1 MKKPLPIIIDT
12 DPGVDDFFCLAFGCV
27 FRDYFDLKLV
37 TSEGGN
43 NATEVT
49 TENALRIL
57 SLFGRD
63 DVPVARG
70 SDQFLTA
77 PFGPPVARF
86 HGENG
91 LGDIQ
96 LPATAARPLSLRA
109 WDALYATAKNSPEP
123 IVLVTVGP
131 LTNPAIALSVYP
143 DLKNYIRKIVMMGGT
158 TDRGNIGPYTEANM
172 GHDALASRIVFQS
185 GIPIDMI
192 GLNVTRESLIPL
204 SEFDAMQ
211 APENPAIHSAMR
223 ALIAFR
229 KGEALH
235 DPVAIATLLD
245 ESIMTWRDAYTEIE
259 FSDVETN
266 GMCHIHYD
274 AAVINSRI
282 AVRLHQQ
289 AYQKYFMEMCAR
301 CPK

>member
-1 MKKPLPIIIDT
+1 
-12 DPGVDDFFCLAFGCV
+12 
-27 FRDYFDLKLV
+27 
-37 TSEGGN
+37 
-43 NATEVT
+43 
-49 TENALRIL
+49 
-57 SLFGRD
+57 
-63 DVPVARG
+63 
-70 SDQFLTA
+70 
-77 PFGPPVARF
+77 
-86 HGENG
+86 
-91 LGDIQ
+91 
-96 LPATAARPLSLRA
+96 
-109 WDALYATAKNSPEP
+109 
-123 IVLVTVGP
+123 
-131 LTNPAIALSVYP
+131 
-143 DLKNYIRKIVMMGGT
+143 
-158 TDRGNIGPYTEANM
+158 
-172 GHDALASRIVFQS
+172 
-185 GIPIDMI
+185 
-192 GLNVTRESLIPL
+192 
-204 SEFDAMQ
+204 
-211 APENPAIHSAMR
+211 MR